1 MTRKPQN
8 ASKECKFLK
17 IRMKIMQVN
26 GINTN
31 YNSRPAFQAR
41 IPQELQNNILRQAVE
56 FGTEGLNNAKKQIAN
71 VQRWGRPT
79 TILETA
85 FDLSSKTS
93 KLGISN
99 FSTSKLYGAGLEKQK
114 NNLYDTFMSLKEQ
127 DILKAE
133 KQIAWEVENSKMD
146 LINRACRDKK
156 LMKKITGETNPT
168 DEKLASAIDKL
179 DEEQIVTL
187 RFGLDEPTKFEQGPT
202 LDFEF

>member
-1 MTRKPQN
+1 
-8 ASKECKFLK
+8 
-17 IRMKIMQVN
+17 MQVN

-56 FGTEGLNNAKKQIAN
+56 FGTEGLNKAKTQIAN
-71 VQRWGRPT
+71 VQKWGKST

-85 FDLSSKTS
+85 FDTSSKNS
-93 KLGISN
+93 VLGISN
-99 FSTSKLYGAGLEKQK
+99 FSISKLYGAGLAKQK
-114 NNLYDTFMSLKEQ
+114 NNIYDTFMSLKEQ
-127 DILKAE
+127 DILNAE
-133 KQIAWEVENSKMD
+133 KKIVWEVENSKMD
-146 LINRACRDKK
+146 LINRACHDTK
-156 LMKKITGETNPT
+156 LMKKITGEINPS

-179 DEEQIVTL
+179 NEEQIVTL